1 MSASHKELRWI
12 RLSMPTV
19 GASLL
24 HASQVKV
31 NGGWKGELGMQ
42 FVFQSYPVPSHSEK
56 PKIKETVN
64 NAAKHFER

>member
-1 MSASHKELRWI
+1 
-12 RLSMPTV
+12 MPTV

-31 NGGWKGELGMQ
+31 NEGWKGELGMQ
-42 FVFQSYPVPSHSEK
+42 FVFQSYPVPSHSDK
-56 PKIKETVN
+56 PMIKETVN